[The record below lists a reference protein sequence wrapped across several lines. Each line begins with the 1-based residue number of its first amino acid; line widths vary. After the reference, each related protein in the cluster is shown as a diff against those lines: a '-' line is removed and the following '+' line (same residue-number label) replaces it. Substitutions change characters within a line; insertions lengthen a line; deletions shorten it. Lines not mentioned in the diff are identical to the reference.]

1 MKDYRKQIAL
11 RDGREVLLR
20 SPDPADAKRI
30 FDWFTELIAE
40 DTFIATPPS
49 ARPTLEGEQKFLEN
63 MLGRT
68 ESGDALHLYAEDS
81 RGQFVGHMGI
91 DRHRGRHTHCAELAT
106 SVSRGWR
113 DCGLGTALMRAHLA
127 EIHRLDLRTL
137 FLGVLANNPRA
148 IHLYA
153 KFGFRECGRRPDY
166 ALYKGEFVDL
176 IDMFLPVSDIK
187 I

>member
-1 MKDYRKQIAL
+1 MKNYRKEVTL
-11 RDGREVLLR
+11 RDERQVLLR

-30 FDWFTELIAE
+30 LDWFTELVAE
-40 DTFIATPPS
+40 DTFIAAPPS
-49 ARPTLEGEQKFLEN
+49 ARVTLQDEERFLEN
-63 MLGRT
+63 MLGRI

-81 RGQFVGHMGI
+81 RGRFVGHMGV
-91 DRHRGRHTHCAELAT
+91 DRQGGRHTHCAELAT
-106 SVSRGWR
+106 SVSRDWR

-127 EIHRLDLRTL
+127 EIHRLDLRMM

-153 KFGFRECGRRPDY
+153 KFGFRECGRRPEY

-176 IDMFLPVSDIK
+176 IDMFLPVSDIEL
-187 I
+187 